1 MAPKPFAFG
10 ATDMIPRT
18 IFDDG
23 HEVFRETV
31 RRFIAK
37 EVEPHYTQWEKD
49 GVVSREVWLAAGEAG
64 ILCTWV
70 PEEFG
75 GAGADFLYSAIVVEE
90 MGRSGYAGVAFHLHS
105 DIVAP
110 YIFHYGTD
118 VQKHKWLPKLVSG
131 EVISA
136 IAMSEPA
143 AGSDLQGMRTHAKRD
158 GDEYVVNG
166 QKIFISNGQLADLVI
181 VACKTD
187 PSAAGRGISQ
197 LLVERDMPGFV
208 RGRNLEKVGYHAQD
222 TSELFFDDCRVPIE
236 NLLGEEGKGFLQMVQ
251 QLAQER
257 LVVGLRSAA
266 ILESAVE
273 WTAKYVNDREAFGR
287 TLANFQNTRFKLA
300 EMKTKAVVT
309 RIFIDACL
317 TQHMTVGL
325 DANDAAMAKL
335 HSTEVMCE
343 VLDDCVQLH
352 GGYGYMWEFP
362 IARAWADN
370 RMARIAGGSSE
381 IMKEII
387 GRTMTDSK

>member
-1 MAPKPFAFG
+1 
-10 ATDMIPRT
+10 MIPRT
-18 IFDDG
+18 LFDDG
-23 HEVFRETV
+23 HEAFRETV

-37 EVEPHYTQWEKD
+37 EITPHYAQWEKD
-49 GVVSREVWLAAGEAG
+49 GIVSREIWLAAGDAG
-64 ILCTWV
+64 LLCTWV
-70 PEEFG
+70 PEEYG
-75 GAGADFLYSAIVVEE
+75 GAGADFLYGAVVIEE

-110 YIFHYGTD
+110 YVLHYGTEA
-118 VQKHKWLPKLVSG
+118 QKREWLPKFVSG
-131 EVISA
+131 ETITA

-143 AGSDLQGMRTHAKRD
+143 AGSDLQGMKTHAKRD
-158 GDEYVVNG
+158 GDEFVING
-166 QKIFISNGQLADLVI
+166 QKIFISNGQLADFVI

-187 PSAAGRGISQ
+187 PEARGRGISQ
-197 LLVERDMPGFV
+197 IIVERDAPGFE
-208 RGRNLEKVGYHAQD
+208 RGKNLEKVGYHAQD
-222 TSELFFDDCRVPIE
+222 TSELFFADCRVPIE
-236 NLLGEEGKGFLQMVQ
+236 NLLGEEGGGFIQMVS
-251 QLAQER
+251 QLPQER
-257 LVVGLRSAA
+257 LVVSLRSAA
-266 ILESAVE
+266 IIEAALD
-273 WTAKYVNDREAFGR
+273 WTTRYVNEREAFGR

-300 EMKTKAVVT
+300 EIKTKAAVT
-309 RIFIDACL
+309 RSFIDACL
-317 TQHMTVGL
+317 ALHVSEGL

-387 GRTMTDSK
+387 GRTLVD

>member
-1 MAPKPFAFG
+1 
-10 ATDMIPRT
+10 MIPRT
-18 IFDDG
+18 LFDDG
-23 HEVFRETV
+23 HAAFRETV

-37 EVEPHYTQWEKD
+37 EIAPHYAQWEKD
-49 GVVSREVWLAAGEAG
+49 GIVSREVWLAAGDAG
-64 ILCTWV
+64 LLCTWV
-70 PEEFG
+70 PEEYG
-75 GAGADFLYSAIVVEE
+75 GAGADFLYGAVVIEE

-110 YIFHYGTD
+110 YVLHYGTEA
-118 VQKHKWLPKLVSG
+118 QKRAWLPKFVSG
-131 EVISA
+131 ETITA

-143 AGSDLQGMRTHAKRD
+143 AGSDLQGMKTHAKRD
-158 GDEYVVNG
+158 GDEFVING
-166 QKIFISNGQLADLVI
+166 QKIFISNGQLADFVL

-187 PSAAGRGISQ
+187 PQARGRGISQ
-197 LLVERDMPGFV
+197 IIVERDAPGFD
-208 RGRNLEKVGYHAQD
+208 RGKNLEKVGYHAQD
-222 TSELFFDDCRVPIE
+222 TSELFFADCRVPIG
-236 NLLGEEGKGFLQMVQ
+236 NLLGEEGGGFIQMVN
-251 QLAQER
+251 QLPQER
-257 LVVGLRSAA
+257 LVVALRSAA
-266 ILESAVE
+266 IIEAALD
-273 WTAKYVNDREAFGR
+273 WTTRYVNEREAFGR

-300 EMKTKAVVT
+300 EIKTKAAAT
-309 RIFIDACL
+309 RSFIDACL
-317 TQHMTVGL
+317 ALHVSEGL

-387 GRTMTDSK
+387 GRTLVD

>member
-1 MAPKPFAFG
+1 
-10 ATDMIPRT
+10 MIPRT

-23 HEVFRETV
+23 HESFRETV

-37 EVEPHYTQWEKD
+37 EIEPHYAQWEKD
-49 GVVSREVWLAAGEAG
+49 GVVSREVWLAAGDAG

-70 PEEFG
+70 PEEYG

-110 YIFHYGTD
+110 YILHYGTEE
-118 VQKHKWLPKLVSG
+118 QKKKWLPQLVSG

-143 AGSDLQGMRTHAKRD
+143 AGSDLQGMKTHAKRD
-158 GDEYVVNG
+158 GDEYVING
-166 QKIFISNGQLADLVI
+166 QKIFISNGQLSDLVI
-181 VACKTD
+181 LACKTD
-187 PSAAGRGISQ
+187 PTAKGRGISQ
-197 LLVERDMPGFV
+197 ILIERDTQGFV
-208 RGRNLEKVGYHAQD
+208 RGKNLEKVGYHAQD
-222 TSELFFDDCRVPIE
+222 TSELFFDDCRVPIT
-236 NLLGEEGKGFLQMVQ
+236 NLLGEEGKGFIQLVQ

-257 LVVGLRSAA
+257 LVVALRSAA

-273 WTAKYVNDREAFGR
+273 WTTKYVNEREAFGK

-309 RIFIDACL
+309 RSFIDACL

-335 HSTEVMCE
+335 HSTEAMCE

-352 GGYGYMWEFP
+352 GGYGYMWEYP

-370 RMARIAGGSSE
+370 RMSRIAGGSSE

-387 GRTMTDSK
+387 GRTMTDTK